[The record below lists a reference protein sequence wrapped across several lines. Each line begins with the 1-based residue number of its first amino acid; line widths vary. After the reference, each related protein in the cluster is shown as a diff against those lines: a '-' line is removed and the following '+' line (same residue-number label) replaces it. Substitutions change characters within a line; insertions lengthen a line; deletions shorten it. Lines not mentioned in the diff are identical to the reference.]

1 MTYLSFYA
9 SKRQASV
16 RTKKASP
23 IGTPFFLAQEASLP
37 LAFVQI
43 TPAEFPAEGGEEGL
57 AGYALWLY
65 RRNSAQVR
73 LYSIAVD
80 EQSQGRGV
88 GASLLA
94 AGEAQSTE
102 RGCSRMSLEVKTH
115 NHSAVHL
122 YRKLGFEEVGVW
134 PCYYED
140 GTDALRLV
148 KELPMSTAL
157 SAGR

>member
-1 MTYLSFYA
+1 MSVI
-9 SKRQASV
+9 SRQAELSDLPELL
-16 RTKKASP
+16 RLEAASFS
-23 IGTPFFLAQEASLP
+23 GDRLSRRSLRR
-37 LAFVQI
+37 LLRSSTALCLVVD
-43 TPAEFPAEGGEEGL
+43 GEEGL